1 MSYRLFNIDQ
11 TTRWML
17 ASIGELQEGVPP
29 MSQDDPREKQWLS
42 IAEQASKETDAA
54 KLSLLVEQ
62 LCAALDDERS
72 KDPHAPPSQRGS

>member
-1 MSYRLFNIDQ
+1 
-11 TTRWML
+11 
-17 ASIGELQEGVPP
+17 

-72 KDPHAPPSQRGS
+72 KAPMLLGVSGELIV

>member
-1 MSYRLFNIDQ
+1 
-11 TTRWML
+11 
-17 ASIGELQEGVPP
+17 

-62 LCAALDDERS
+62 LCAALDDERTKRLS
-72 KDPHAPPSQRGS
+72 VSSNADASEPRCDS

>member
-1 MSYRLFNIDQ
+1 
-11 TTRWML
+11 
-17 ASIGELQEGVPP
+17 

-72 KDPHAPPSQRGS
+72 KDPHAPRSERGN